1 MDEQEELEFVRTVPN
16 SNHENVP
23 STSKRSSENCYLVR
37 DFKHGICN
45 FFSQFARELV
55 LNGEERVERGTLD
68 EDDFKLDDDDQIA
81 KYDTKNLET
90 YWKKHVV
97 QKPLGLRIYFGLTNV
112 MHRTFPMLFVY
123 LFIFYIFTTLLL
135 IRICPSVSL
144 DSNQTPVSA
153 SRSHGDISVNE
164 IIIRKLATNYLG
176 YDPSINGTHFCNG
189 FVDMFKIWREKEV
202 ILTRILTFLIGFYVS
217 FIVRNWWQQLKTFPA
232 IDTLCISMGSFISI
246 DSQYKESEV
255 EVQVNRKRMSVKKF
269 KKDIVRLFLLSWT
282 MCFCRIS
289 TRLRRKFN
297 SPQMFNSMRLLT
309 RKEYN
314 KLKTKNKD
322 GWLEK
327 WSIPLLWAN
336 KMICIVDKE
345 MKDSKGNL
353 QKLVTIKETKDVGLA
368 LFKFKD
374 ALQQLTNQY
383 YFKIPGLMHQ
393 VICTALYFFLC
404 LGVLAGQ
411 GTVYHT
417 QDKMSLIGKLIFN
430 FPLYYCMK
438 YILLIGWIKIAK
450 DLQNPFG
457 DDRYECYN
465 SIM

>member
-1 MDEQEELEFVRTVPN
+1 MSLQEELQFVRSEMDTEYQSVAKQQKKSNVKNNFRVPC
-16 SNHENVP
+16 
-23 STSKRSSENCYLVR
+23 TKRIYNLC
-37 DFKHGICN
+37 K
-45 FFSQFARELV
+45 QFVRELV
-55 LNGEERVERGTLD
+55 LNGEERVKRGKLDEEDFTLD
-68 EDDFKLDDDDQIA
+68 EDDHVA
-81 KYDTKNLET
+81 RYDPSNLEE
-90 YWKKHVV
+90 YWKHHMIPKT
-97 QKPLGLRIYFGLTNV
+97 LGLRIFNGFANV
-112 MHRTFPMLFVY
+112 MHRTFPMIFVY

-135 IRICPSVSL
+135 INICPSVSL
-144 DSNQTPVSA
+144 DENETPVSKT
-153 SRSHGDISVNE
+153 RSYEDISVNE
-164 IIIRKLATNYLG
+164 VIIRKLATNYLG
-176 YDPSINGTHFCNG
+176 YDPSMNGTHFCNG
-189 FVDMFKIWREKEV
+189 FVDMFKIWREKEI

-217 FIVRNWWQQLKTFPA
+217 FIVRNWWQQLKTFPV

-246 DSQYKESEV
+246 DSRYKEKD
-255 EVQVNRKRMSVKKF
+255 VQVQINRKRVSVKKF

-297 SPQMFNSMRLLT
+297 TPLVFNSMRLLT

-314 KLKTKNKD
+314 KLKTKNVD

-327 WSIPLLWAN
+327 WSTPLLWAN
-336 KMICIVDKE
+336 KMICNVDKE
-345 MKDSKGNL
+345 TKEDSKEEHL
-353 QKLVTIKETKDVGLA
+353 EKLVYIKETKDVGIA

-374 ALQQLTNQY
+374 ALQQLSNQY

-417 QDKMSLIGKLIFN
+417 EDKLSLIGKLVFN

-438 YILLIGWIKIAK
+438 YILLVGWIKIAK

-457 DDRYECYN
+457 DDR
-465 SIM
+465 

>member
-1 MDEQEELEFVRTVPN
+1 MDDQEELEFIRTVP
-16 SNHENVP
+16 
-23 STSKRSSENCYLVR
+23 SSEKEPSVRKTSTVHFNLVKTCR
-37 DFKHGICN
+37 NGIFH
-45 FFSQFARELV
+45 FFSQFVRELV

-68 EDDFKLDDDDQIA
+68 KDDFKLDEDDHVA
-81 KYDTKNLET
+81 KYDTNNLER
-90 YWKKHVV
+90 YWKQHVV
-97 QKPLGLRIYFGLTNV
+97 QKTLGLRIFFGLTNV

-123 LFIFYIFTTLLL
+123 LSIFYFFTTLLL
-135 IRICPSVSL
+135 IHICPSVSL
-144 DSNQTPVSA
+144 DINQTPVSP
-153 SRSHGDISVNE
+153 SRTHQDISVNE
-164 IIIRKLATNYLG
+164 VIIRKLATNYLG
-176 YDPSINGTHFCNG
+176 YDPAINGTHFCNG

-246 DSQYKESEV
+246 DTNYKESEV
-255 EVQVNRKRMSVKKF
+255 EVQINRKRVSVKKF

-289 TRLRRKFN
+289 TRLRRKFK
-297 SPQMFNSMRLLT
+297 SPEIFNSMRLIT

-314 KLKTKNKD
+314 KLKTKNVD

-327 WSIPLLWAN
+327 WSTPLLWAN
-336 KMICIVDKE
+336 KMICTVDKE

-353 QKLVTIKETKDVGLA
+353 QKLVNIKETKDVGLA

-417 QDKMSLIGKLIFN
+417 QDKMSLIGKLVFN

-457 DDRYECYN
+457 DDR
-465 SIM
+465 

>member
-1 MDEQEELEFVRTVPN
+1 MEDQEELRFVRTEASPDHEMAKEKKN
-16 SNHENVP
+16 SKFHP
-23 STSKRSSENCYLVR
+23 ASKCKS
-37 DFKHGICN
+37 GISNIVQN
-45 FFSQFARELV
+45 FLRELV
-55 LNGEERVERGTLD
+55 LNGEERVKRAELHEEDFQLD
-68 EDDFKLDDDDQIA
+68 EDDHVA
-81 KYDTKNLET
+81 KYDSKNLKI
-90 YWKKHVV
+90 YWKNHVV
-97 QKPLGLRIYFGLTNV
+97 QKTLGLRVYYGFTNV

-123 LFIFYIFTTLLL
+123 LLIFYVFTTCLL
-135 IRICPSVSL
+135 IHICPSVALNVS
-144 DSNQTPVSA
+144 SPVSS
-153 SRSHGDISVNE
+153 SRSPSDISVNE
-164 IIIRKLATNYLG
+164 VIIRKLATNYLG

-189 FVDMFKIWREKEV
+189 FVDMFKIWRQKEV

-232 IDTLCISMGSFISI
+232 IDTLCISMASFIAV
-246 DSQYKESEV
+246 DSQYKEKEV
-255 EVQVNRKRMSVKKF
+255 EVQINRKRMSVKKF

-289 TRLRRKFN
+289 TRLRRKFK
-297 SPQMFNSMRLLT
+297 SPKVFNSMRLLT
-309 RKEYN
+309 RKEY
-314 KLKTKNKD
+314 KQLKTKNED

-327 WSIPLLWAN
+327 WSTPLLWAN
-336 KMICIVDKE
+336 KLICTVDKE
-345 MKDSKGNL
+345 MKDTKGNL
-353 QKLVTIKETKDVGLA
+353 QTFVQIKETKDVGLA

-393 VICTALYFFLC
+393 VICTALYFFLG

-417 QDKMSLIGKLIFN
+417 EDKLSLIGKLVFN

-438 YILLIGWIKIAK
+438 YVLLIGWIKIAK

-457 DDRYECYN
+457 DDR
-465 SIM
+465 